1 MDRLLRR
8 ALLSTVFAWL
18 CLLAATASAE
28 TGILVL
34 HVDDVHDHPVVGV
47 KIGVKGDGGKGISD
61 KDGKIRI
68 QLAPQTQPKEW
79 VTLQVLDSPPGKELV
94 LVSPWDSRVL
104 IPSFE
109 NKSDDFVEVVVVQSG
124 DLEAL
129 KSGAV
134 LAALT
139 AQINKA
145 NAPKSLGNEPVKE
158 NPKANLQAV
167 AKQYGLTSDELDK
180 AIRAWGAT
188 TTDPYQAGL
197 AALYARK
204 YDAATSSLQDS
215 LKLRE
220 GRLAADQKAIAADQ
234 QAVADAACFLG
245 QSLSEQTRYRESVTA
260 YQRCLGIRPNDPKV
274 LNDMAFS
281 QFQTADYNAAESLF
295 RQALAIDEKALGPD
309 NPSVATN
316 ANNIGEILMVKGDLG
331 GALTYTRRALEIDE
345 KVYGP
350 EHPTVARDA
359 NNIGAILYHKEELDG
374 ALTYTQRALQIG
386 EKVYGP
392 EHSEV
397 ATYANNIGQILQA
410 KGDLDG
416 ALTYTQRALQINE
429 KVYGRVHPA
438 VATDANNIGQILK
451 AKGDLDGALT
461 YTRQALQ
468 IDEKVY
474 GPEHP
479 AVATDA
485 NNIGTILKEKGDL
498 NGALT
503 YTLRALQ
510 IDEKVYGPEHPTV
523 GMRAG
528 TIGAILY
535 GKGDLQGALT
545 YTQRALTIFQ
555 KVYGPDN
562 PNTKAIS
569 RNLEAIKQAM
579 KH

>member
-1 MDRLLRR
+1 MNRPLRR
-8 ALLSTVFAWL
+8 ALLLSIFTWL
-18 CLLAATASAE
+18 CLLTASASAE

-34 HVDDVHDHPVVGV
+34 HVDDVHDHPVAGV
-47 KIGVKGDGGKGISD
+47 NIAVKGDGGNGISD

-68 QLAPQTQPKEW
+68 QLAPQTQPKDW
-79 VTLQVLDSPPGKELV
+79 VTLQVVDSPPGKDLV

-104 IPSFE
+104 VPSFE
-109 NKSDDFVEVVVVQSG
+109 NKSDHFVEVVVIQHG
-124 DLEAL
+124 DFEAL
-129 KSGAV
+129 KSGTV

-145 NAPKSLGNEPVKE
+145 NAPKSVGKEAVKE
-158 NPKANLQAV
+158 DPKANLDAV
-167 AKQYGLTSDELDK
+167 AKQYGLTSEELDK

-197 AALYARK
+197 AALYARN
-204 YDAATSSLQDS
+204 YDAATSSLQNS

-220 GRLAADQKAIAADQ
+220 GLLAADQKAIAADQ

-260 YQRCLGIRPNDPKV
+260 YQRCLEIRPNDPKV
-274 LNDMAFS
+274 LNDMAFN
-281 QFQTADYNAAESLF
+281 QYQIADYNAAESLY
-295 RQALAIDEKALGPD
+295 RQALAIEERALGPD
-309 NPSVATN
+309 SPNVATS
-316 ANNIGEILMVKGDLG
+316 ANNIGQVLRVKGDLDQ
-331 GALTYTRRALEIDE
+331 ALTYARRALQIDE

-350 EHPTVARDA
+350 EHADVARDA
-359 NNIGAILYHKEELDG
+359 NNIGAILYQKGDLDGALTYMQRALQIDEKVYGPEHPEVATYANNIGQVLQAKGDLEG
-374 ALTYTQRALQIG
+374 ALTYTQRALQID
-386 EKVYGP
+386 EKVFGP
-392 EHSEV
+392 QHPTV
-397 ATYANNIGQILQA
+397 ATG
-410 KGDLDG
+410 
-416 ALTYTQRALQINE
+416 
-429 KVYGRVHPA
+429 
-438 VATDANNIGQILK
+438 ANNIGQILK

-461 YTRQALQ
+461 YTQQALQ
-468 IDEKVY
+468 IDERVY

-569 RNLEAIKQAM
+569 RNLEAIQQAM